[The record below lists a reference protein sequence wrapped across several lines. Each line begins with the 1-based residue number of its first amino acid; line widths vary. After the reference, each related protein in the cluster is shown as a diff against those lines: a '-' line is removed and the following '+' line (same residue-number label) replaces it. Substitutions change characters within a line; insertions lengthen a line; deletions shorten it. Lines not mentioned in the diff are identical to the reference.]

1 MRPLVEQVILVT
13 GATDGL
19 GKAVAMQLTRR
30 GAKLLLH
37 GRDETRGQQTIEEIR
52 AQTGN
57 TRLHWYRAD
66 FSSLAQ
72 VRMMAERLAREQER
86 ASRAAQQCRHRQ
98 QTAGRWQ
105 TPGERGWL

>member
-19 GKAVAMQLTRR
+19 GKAVAMQLARA
-30 GAKLLLH
+30 GATLLLH
-37 GRDETRGQQTIEEIR
+37 GRDETRGQHTLEEIR

-72 VRMMAERLAREQER
+72 VRAMAAQLARE
-86 ASRAAQQCRHRQ
+86 
-98 QTAGRWQ
+98 
-105 TPGERGWL
+105 

>member
-19 GKAVAMQLTRR
+19 GKAVATQLARS
-30 GAKLLLH
+30 GATLLLH
-37 GRDETRGQQTIEEIR
+37 GRDETRGQQALTEIR

-72 VRMMAERLAREQER
+72 VRAMAENCREAADARR
-86 ASRAAQQCRHRQ
+86 ARMAMNCALPSITWHLFC
-98 QTAGRWQ
+98 
-105 TPGERGWL
+105 